1 MTKTE
6 KTQIEPELTKEQT
19 INLEE
24 YAIAFVAAFETI
36 EKHILMMQYLIE
48 KNSAKVHSDVVKA
61 ALKGYKAMNDAGI
74 APEPSVYL
82 GMVKNLSESEMDDLQ
97 ASLSG
102 GLNSDV
108 KIHTDSLDEVRAHL
122 IQMVKDCSYKK
133 RRGVSSATGDRK
145 VKLSDYVCECPIC
158 KKTIGAAGHKTQK
171 HLIVNSMRVHM
182 EKDHQVTRKQFNTEY
197 RATINDATT
206 CTMDVVEEIR

>member
-1 MTKTE
+1 MAKNTE
-6 KTQIEPELTKEQT
+6 KTQIAPESTKDLAYALIDSMQEIEATISLLQT
-19 INLEE
+19 EME
-24 YAIAFVAAFETI
+24 SVRQKEHT
-36 EKHILMMQYLIE
+36 
-48 KNSAKVHSDVVKA
+48 DGVKA

-97 ASLSG
+97 SSLSG
-102 GLNSDV
+102 GLNCDV
-108 KIHTDSLDEVRAHL
+108 KPYTDSLDAIRADL
-122 IQMVKDCSYKK
+122 LAMVKKCSYKK
-133 RRGVSSATGDRK
+133 GRGVSSATGDRK
-145 VKLSDYVCECPIC
+145 VKLSDFVCRCPIC
-158 KKTIGAAGHKTQK
+158 QKTIGSAGHKTQK

-182 EKDHQVTRKQFNTEY
+182 EKDHQVTRKQFNENY